1 MNIVAPSAS
10 GGGGGGSGK
19 ASNITMD
26 ADSIKLNA
34 QKIKLEAQ
42 QEIILTCG
50 SSTIKITPSDIQIL
64 SPLDR
69 LNC

>member
-1 MNIVAPSAS
+1 MGLA
-10 GGGGGGSGK
+10 GGGGGGGGK
-19 ASNITMD
+19 ASSITMD
-26 ADSIKLNA
+26 ANSIELNA

-50 SSTIKITPSDIQIL
+50 SSTIKLTPTDIQIL

-69 LNC
+69 PNC